1 MNKIAVCIKH
11 YSMGKSS
18 PVICLLDGLSVY
30 YDQVD
35 IYAMDVWCTKA
46 YVLDKENI
54 RLVELKSHGAGIRG
68 MVSRIGSLFVK
79 PELYDDDYSNY
90 LCFDPHGLVLCHELF
105 PAARPFYYSLELYFR
120 DNHYNLPY
128 PRSVMKK
135 DRALVHNIRGLI
147 VQSEEREQLFRK
159 EYGLSPAIPTFFLPV
174 TYLQPSST
182 EKSLLLRDKYSIL
195 KEKKVAL
202 HLGGIQGYF
211 SCIEIALAFAELEDW
226 VLIFHGSHFG
236 EYIESFRKILE
247 ERKIANVFISDAYYD
262 YIEEMDPLLMSCDVG
277 IAWYNDVS
285 LNFTTSGKSS
295 GKISAYLRFGLPVV
309 AKRYPSTITAI
320 EDPGC
325 GVCIDD
331 FDGFKDALRRIS
343 TDYDSF
349 SANSIK
355 EYNAVYFFENY
366 RENLIRFLN
375 S

>member
-1 MNKIAVCIKH
+1 MKH
-11 YSMGKSS
+11 YSLGKSS
-18 PVICLLDGLSVY
+18 PVICLLDCLSGY

-35 IYAMDVWCTKA
+35 VYAMDVWCTKA
-46 YVLDKENI
+46 YVLEKGNI
-54 RLVELKSHGAGIRG
+54 RLIELKNHGTGIRG
-68 MVSRIGSLFVK
+68 VVSRIGSLFSK
-79 PELYDDDYSNY
+79 PEAYDDDYSNY
-90 LCFDPHGLVLCHELF
+90 LCFDPHGLILCHEIF

-120 DNHYNLPY
+120 DNHYNLMY
-128 PRSVMKK
+128 PRSVMKQ

-159 EYGLSPAIPTFFLPV
+159 EYGLSPVIPTFFLPV

-182 EKSLLLRDKYSIL
+182 EKSTLLRDKYLIP
-195 KEKKVAL
+195 KKKKVAL

-226 VLIFHGSHFG
+226 VLIFHGPHFG
-236 EYIESFRKILE
+236 EYIDRFLKILE
-247 ERKIANVFISDAYYD
+247 VRKITNVFISDAYYD

-277 IAWYNDVS
+277 IAWYNDLS

-295 GKISAYLRFGLPVV
+295 GKISAYMRFGLPVV
-309 AKRYPSTITAI
+309 AKRYPSTTSAI
-320 EDPGC
+320 EGSGC

-331 FDGFKDALRRIS
+331 FDGFKDSLCKINAN
-343 TDYDSF
+343 YGSF

-355 EYNAVYFFENY
+355 EYDSVYYFENY

-375 S
+375 D